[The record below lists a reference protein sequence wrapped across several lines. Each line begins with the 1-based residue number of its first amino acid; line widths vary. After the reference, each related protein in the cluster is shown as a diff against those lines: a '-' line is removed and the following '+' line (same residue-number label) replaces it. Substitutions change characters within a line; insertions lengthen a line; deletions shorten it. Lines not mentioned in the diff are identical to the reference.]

1 MEGIGFYI
9 NSTKNNNG
17 PSIFGSRLKNALIG
31 ANWRWNPVFPSICY
45 IFAIG
50 FLRPL
55 GKNILRV
62 DGLYFDRANKLGDAE
77 KLNRPIF
84 KNYMKADAV
93 IFQSEFDRTLFG
105 VFMREPRCPHFV
117 ICNGVPG
124 GFSPQGKQIDYGF
137 KKSIL
142 CSASWR
148 EHKRLNC
155 IIEGFLEYGNPDVGL
170 IIIGDNVKEQIEHP
184 NIKYTGKIPVQDLA
198 DYLRGGDAF
207 IHLAWLDHCPNTV
220 VEALACGLPV
230 LCSHNGGTKEIV
242 RSNGIIIR
250 CEEDYDFSKV
260 DLYNPPICDKRIVA
274 EGIEQILNW
283 NKALETSYLRIE
295 NVAKGY
301 MQVAEK
307 ILNQ

>member
-1 MEGIGFYI
+1 LEGVRFYI
-9 NSTKNNNG
+9 NSTKNVNG
-17 PSIFGSRLKNALIG
+17 PSIFGSRLKNAIVG
-31 ANWRWNPVFPSICY
+31 ANWRWDPILPSICY

-50 FLRPL
+50 LLRPW
-55 GKNILRV
+55 GKNILRL
-62 DGLYFDRANKLGDAE
+62 DGLYFDTGNTLGNSE
-77 KLNRPIF
+77 KLNRPIL
-84 KNYMKADAV
+84 KNYMKTDAV
-93 IFQSEFDRTLFG
+93 IFQSEFNRTLFS
-105 VFMREPRCPHFV
+105 VFMGEPHYPNFV
-117 ICNGVPG
+117 ICNGVPD
-124 GFSPQGKQIDYGF
+124 GFSSAGRRMDYGF
-137 KKSIL
+137 KKAII

-155 IIEGFLEYGNPDVGL
+155 IIKGFLEYGNPDVGL
-170 IIIGDNVKEQIEHP
+170 IIIGENVKEQIKHP
-184 NIKYTGKIPVQDLA
+184 NIKYTGRIPVQKLA

-242 RSNGIIIR
+242 RSNGIIIQ
-250 CEEDYDFSKV
+250 CEEDYNFRKV
-260 DLYNPPICDKRIVA
+260 DLYNPPICNKRTVA
-274 EGIEQILNW
+274 EGIEQILNG
-283 NKALETSYLRIE
+283 NKPLETDYLRIE